1 MARLTRLD
9 TELVRRQL
17 APSRNQAAA
26 LISDGKVKVDGQV
39 VTKPARQVNPAQAI
53 LVSQDQGPNYVSRG
67 AHKLAG
73 ALDILAQRGI
83 EATVAGRQC
92 LDAGAS
98 TGGFTDVLLRR
109 GAARVTAADVGYGQ
123 LAWSLQSDPRV
134 NVMDRTNVRTL
145 AAGDITLP
153 PPWWFRI
160 YLLSP

>member
-83 EATVAGRQC
+83 EAMGSWPGHYKAIH
-92 LDAGAS
+92 A
-98 TGGFTDVLLRR
+98 
-109 GAARVTAADVGYGQ
+109 
-123 LAWSLQSDPRV
+123 
-134 NVMDRTNVRTL
+134 
-145 AAGDITLP
+145 
-153 PPWWFRI
+153 
-160 YLLSP
+160 